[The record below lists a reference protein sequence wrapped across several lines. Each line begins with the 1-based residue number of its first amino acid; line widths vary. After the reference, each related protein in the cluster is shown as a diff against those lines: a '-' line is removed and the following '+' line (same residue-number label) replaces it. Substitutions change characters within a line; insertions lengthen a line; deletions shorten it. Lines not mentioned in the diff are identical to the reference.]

1 MDCRLIFHQPASG
14 SWNMAMDEALLE
26 SIGRAGQGGC
36 LRFYQWEQ
44 PTLSLGYFQRHD
56 DRREHEASLHCPI
69 VRRSTGGGAI
79 IHDLELT
86 YCFTTA
92 IVSHVDSNL
101 TRYYDAF
108 HATLVD
114 QLAVWGIDAKL
125 CRNSV
130 RGKPAD
136 SPFLCFQRRTDGD
149 VLLSDS
155 KIAGSAQRRHGRSLL
170 QHGSILLKMSVAS
183 PELAGIADLTGI
195 DINPKGLAQAWV
207 PRIADR
213 LGITLVEDEVTADER
228 QRASQFGRDKFE
240 SSGWTCRR

>member
-1 MDCRLIFHQPASG
+1 MDCRLIFDQPASG

-26 SIGRAGQGGC
+26 SAGGAGQGGC
-36 LRFYQWEQ
+36 LRFYQWDE
-44 PTLSLGYFQRHD
+44 PTLSLGYFQRQA
-56 DRREHEASLHCPI
+56 DRREHEASRHCPL

-92 IVSHVDSNL
+92 ITSHIDANL

-108 HATLVD
+108 HATLVE
-114 QLAVWGIDAKL
+114 QLNAWKIDARL
-125 CRNSV
+125 CRNPV
-130 RGKPAD
+130 RDKPTE

-149 VLLSDS
+149 VLLEEF

-170 QHGSILLKMSVAS
+170 QHGSILLKMSTAS
-183 PELAGIADLTGI
+183 PELAGIADLTGT
-195 DINPKGLAQAWV
+195 DISPRTLSAAWY

-213 LGITLVEDEVTADER
+213 LGVTLVLDKATDDER
-228 QRASQFGRDKFE
+228 QRADQICRDKFE

>member
-14 SWNMAMDEALLE
+14 SWNMAMDQALLE
-26 SIGRAGQGGC
+26 STSRAGQGGC
-36 LRFYQWEQ
+36 LRFYQWEE

-56 DRREHEASLHCPI
+56 DRRGHEASQSCPV

-92 IVSHVDSNL
+92 IASHVDSNL

-114 QLAVWGIDAKL
+114 HLGTWRINAEL
-125 CRNSV
+125 CQNPR
-130 RGKPAD
+130 RAKPAE
-136 SPFLCFQRRTDGD
+136 SPFLCFQRHTNGD
-149 VLLSDS
+149 VLLSGS
-155 KIAGSAQRRHGRSLL
+155 KIAGSAQRRHRGALL

-183 PELAGIADLTGI
+183 PELLGIAELGSI
-195 DINPKGLAQAWV
+195 DISPRDLAEAWS

-213 LGITLVEDEVTADER
+213 LGITLVEAEATEGEQ
-228 QRASQFGRDKFE
+228 QRASQIRRDKFVHPA
-240 SSGWTCRR
+240 WTCRR